1 MGDKMES
8 KMKLIKQSDILDLIE
23 QKPWERQT
31 QETAPWG
38 RSDQETCYETLS

>member
-8 KMKLIKQSDILDLIE
+8 KMKLIKQPDILDLIE